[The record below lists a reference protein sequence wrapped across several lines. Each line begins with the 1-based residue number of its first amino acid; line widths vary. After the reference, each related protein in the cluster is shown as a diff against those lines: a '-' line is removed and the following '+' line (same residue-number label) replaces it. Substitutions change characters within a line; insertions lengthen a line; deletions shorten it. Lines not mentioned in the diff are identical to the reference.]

1 MRWPLKFS
9 LQAIDIGPT
18 DMRRIAFILF
28 ILLVATIGLLTA
40 LVFEKQQVGPQG
52 ERGEQG
58 LPGPAG
64 PSGTVGPAGPA
75 GVNIS
80 PIRFVDGECRQA
92 CALSCEYNER
102 ILSIQP
108 INPGGT
114 VSYEDAGHAIFRPQ
128 NQKTAVKVVVACVS
142 K

>member
-9 LQAIDIGPT
+9 LQPFDIGPV

-52 ERGEQG
+52 EKGEQG
-58 LPGPAG
+58 SPGPIGPAG
-64 PSGTVGPAGPA
+64 AAGPTGPA
-75 GVNIS
+75 GVDLTT
-80 PIRFVDGECRQA
+80 IRFIDGECRQA
-92 CALSCEYNER
+92 CALACEPDER

-128 NQKTAVKVVVACVS
+128 NQRVAVKVVVACVS